1 MNPKSSDFLDNV
13 DFWINSFLVEIK
25 AKNYSKNTISLYKR
39 QILKFSDF
47 LYENYDNYEWKTL
60 IDMKQMHLYAFF
72 VWLEEDIF
80 KNTKEIIKNSTKKS
94 YYRVISV
101 FFRFI
106 NKNNDNLWDFDY
118 LFQGFKLKV
127 KKDTKKSVNFIQSDD
142 ITKILNY
149 LEKKMNENPS
159 YMNYRNSLL
168 VKLMCKAGL
177 RVSEA
182 LNLKLKDIE
191 ECEDDCYELSILAKG
206 GNIQTAFIA
215 KAYIESEMQYLEA
228 ILKSDD
234 YVFLTHNGTRLTR
247 ENVYKNL
254 DNIYK
259 NSLVKARGCHI
270 LRHSFAVEMVQNNT
284 NLIVIQKALRHKKLD
299 TTLIYAEADN
309 RIVRKEVV
317 RL

>member
-1 MNPKSSDFLDNV
+1 MNGKFDNFLDSV
-13 DFWINSFLVEIK
+13 DFWINSFLIEIT

-60 IDMKQMHLYAFF
+60 IDLKQMHLYAFF

-106 NKNNDNLWDFDY
+106 NRNNDNLWDFDY

-247 ENVYKNL
+247 ENVYKTL
-254 DNIYK
+254 DNVYK

-309 RIVRKEVV
+309 RIVRKEVA